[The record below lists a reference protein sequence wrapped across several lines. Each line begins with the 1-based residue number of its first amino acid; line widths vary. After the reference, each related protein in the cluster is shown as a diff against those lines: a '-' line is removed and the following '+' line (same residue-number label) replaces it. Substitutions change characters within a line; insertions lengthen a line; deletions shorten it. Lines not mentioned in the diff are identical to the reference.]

1 MPTIFSIYYI
11 PELYI
16 QYIPAFVFGSR
27 LWVRNNVHK
36 WYCTIMTVRFI
47 LVLVVSWS
55 ITFVP
60 INALI
65 WVPLHLYMQMKYLYK
80 TTYMRHEQK
89 LYPYTFLYFS
99 FKQIHREYLHQRKTV
114 NPQNNESNS
123 SKISEYCLGG
133 VGKKYN
139 RRPIF
144 YESQFSLAEFGSKQT
159 YSSLSFSD

>member
-1 MPTIFSIYYI
+1 
-11 PELYI
+11 
-16 QYIPAFVFGSR
+16 
-27 LWVRNNVHK
+27 
-36 WYCTIMTVRFI
+36 MTVRFI

-65 WVPLHLYMQMKYLYK
+65 WVPLHLYMQIKYLYK

-99 FKQIHREYLHQRKTV
+99 FKQIHCEYLHQRKTV

-133 VGKKYN
+133 VGKN
-139 RRPIF
+139 ITGDP
-144 YESQFSLAEFGSKQT
+144 FSMNLNFHWLNLDQNKLT
-159 YSSLSFSD
+159 LR